1 MTLIRPAN
9 VRDACFVAADMR
21 DQDWREIAA
30 TGLVTSKT
38 EAAVWL
44 VTRSPE
50 HAYVAY
56 LKDEPVAVFGVCQ
69 VGAPHYW
76 SGWAF
81 GTDRMK
87 RAIPTI
93 TKFCLGT
100 IKPDLLARGVRRV
113 EVRSAVEHDLSHR
126 WLARM
131 GAHFEGIAL
140 DVGRNGEA
148 YATYSWAK
156 SRL

>member
-1 MTLIRPAN
+1 VTLIRPAN
-9 VRDACFVAADMR
+9 VRDACFVAASMR
-21 DQDWREIAA
+21 TQDWDEIAA
-30 TGLVTSKT
+30 TGLAKSKT
-38 EAAVWL
+38 HAAVWF
-44 VTRSPE
+44 VEASPV
-50 HAYVAY
+50 HAYIAY
-56 LKDEPVAVFGVCQ
+56 IQDEPVAVFGVCQ
-69 VGAPHYW
+69 IVEPHYW

-81 GTDRMK
+81 GTDRIK
-87 RAIPTI
+87 RAIPAI

-113 EVRSAVEHDLSHR
+113 EVRSAVHHDISHR
-126 WLARM
+126 WLMKM
-131 GAHFEGIAL
+131 GAQFEGIAL